1 MKEDIKNYLVKN
13 TDSARFALRKI
24 TNLKGLTNLTL
35 FVVDNKMR
43 LVGTLTDGDIRRG
56 LLNDLEISES
66 VKLFMN
72 NNFKFAIEGKIDN
85 KLLKTYKQSGASY
98 IPIINEQKSLKS
110 IIDLNKTKAVL
121 PISAL
126 IMAGGKG
133 MRLRPLTENDPK
145 PMLKVGDKPIIEH
158 NIDRLISF
166 GINEIFISVRYLKE
180 KIIKYFGDGSK
191 KGIVIKYIHEDEP
204 LGTIGAL
211 SKISEIKNKDLLVI
225 NSDLLSN
232 IDFEEFYNSFKN
244 NNYEM
249 SVASIPYNVSV
260 PYAVLKLNKDIINE
274 FVEKPKYTYYSNA
287 GIYLIKKELKKLIPK
302 NSFYNSTDL
311 MNELIFSKKRLGHFP
326 IIGYWLDIGRHD
338 DYIQAQKD
346 IKKINF

>member
-1 MKEDIKNYLVKN
+1 MKEDIKSHLIKN
-13 TDSARFALRKI
+13 TDSARLALRKI

-35 FVVDNKMR
+35 FVVDKKMK

-56 LLNDLEISES
+56 LLNNLEISQIVE
-66 VKLFMN
+66 LFMN
-72 NNFKFAIEGKIDN
+72 VNFKFAIEGKIN
-85 KLLKTYKQSGASY
+85 NQLLKQYKETGASY
-98 IPIINEQKSLKS
+98 IPIVDDKNNLKS
-110 IIDLNKTKAVL
+110 IIDLNLIKAVL

-158 NIDRLISF
+158 NIDRLISY
-166 GINEIFISVRYLKE
+166 GINEIFISVGYLKE
-180 KIIKYFGDGSK
+180 KIIEYLGDGSK
-191 KGIVIKYIHEDEP
+191 KGIVIKYVHENQP

-211 SKISEIKNKDLLVI
+211 SKISEIKNNDLLVL

-232 IDFEEFYNSFKN
+232 IDFEDFYNSFKN
-244 NNYEM
+244 NNYQM
-249 SVASIPYNVSV
+249 SVASIPYNVSI

-287 GIYLIKKELKKLIPK
+287 GIYLMKKELKKLIPQ

-311 MNELIFSKKRLGHFP
+311 MNELISSKMRLGHFP

-346 IKKINF
+346 IKRINF